1 MTPEKDRGDVPTS
14 DPAPWT
20 VVHHHVVQRLRA
32 LPDRGFLVLGERA
45 SEIQRPRGL
54 RRLLARPAP
63 SRFVQ
68 ALRDVDQLGV
78 ECVGAAS
85 FGGPVEIDPETD
97 RRLRAL
103 GWAAPGDAAYEPMGG
118 PAYRSSWPATDP
130 AGAADLLVGS
140 LEVLG
145 VLPTA
150 VELRT
155 GP

>member
-1 MTPEKDRGDVPTS
+1 M
-14 DPAPWT
+14 
-20 VVHHHVVQRLRA
+20 
-32 LPDRGFLVLGERA
+32 
-45 SEIQRPRGL
+45 
-54 RRLLARPAP
+54 
-63 SRFVQ
+63 
-68 ALRDVDQLGV
+68 
-78 ECVGAAS
+78 
-85 FGGPVEIDPETD
+85 EIDSETD